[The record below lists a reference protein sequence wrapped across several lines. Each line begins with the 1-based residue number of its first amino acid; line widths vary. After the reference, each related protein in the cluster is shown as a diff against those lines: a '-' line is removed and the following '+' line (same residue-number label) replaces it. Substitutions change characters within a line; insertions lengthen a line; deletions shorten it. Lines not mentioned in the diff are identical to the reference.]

1 MTYVNISF
9 VYTPITEATIWLEL
23 LDRLGDKNSI
33 RLEFQLAYHTFSGV
47 SLIRGLVAMLE
58 LAVFLLRQQL
68 NTAIV
73 YIVED
78 QYNCPPIAI

>member
-9 VYTPITEATIWLEL
+9 VYAPITEAIWLEL
-23 LDRLGDKNSI
+23 LDRLGGQNSI

-58 LAVFLLRQQL
+58 LAVFFLRQQP

-73 YIVED
+73 HIVED